1 MTSIFGM
8 GATELGF
15 FQVHPL
21 LTRKWR
27 QRVEKRL
34 KSPGFI
40 GGASLTVTS
49 SKSVNQEMALK
60 NPLKTVGC

>member
-1 MTSIFGM
+1 M
-8 GATELGF
+8 LGIGVLFSESTLRGNRSLVGSDCTAAENF

-40 GGASLTVTS
+40 GGRHLQSRRQKV
-49 SKSVNQEMALK
+49 
-60 NPLKTVGC
+60 